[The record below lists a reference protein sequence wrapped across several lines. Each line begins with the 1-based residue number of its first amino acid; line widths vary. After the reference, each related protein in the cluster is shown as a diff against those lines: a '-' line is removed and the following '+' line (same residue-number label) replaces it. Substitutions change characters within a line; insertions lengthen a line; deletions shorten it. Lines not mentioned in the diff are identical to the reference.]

1 MVRTGQHGCC
11 AIRRLEVSGA
21 LAALGI
27 FVTMAIGT
35 PPAQAQ
41 TYKVLHAFPKST
53 LGGANPYYE
62 SLIRDSA
69 GNLYGTTH
77 GGGGANYGVV
87 FKLYTTG
94 KEKVLHSF
102 SGFADGAN
110 PFAGVIRD
118 SAGNIYGTTDFG
130 GASGQGVV
138 FKLDASGTETIL
150 HNFTGGADGGSP
162 RSGLIRDSAGNIYG
176 TTEYGGASGQ
186 GTVFKVDATG
196 TESVLYSFT
205 GGTDGASPIGS
216 LVRDSAGNLYSTTF
230 SGGASGVGVVF
241 KLDTRG
247 KETVLH
253 SFAGGTDGQYP
264 WAGLVRDSDGGLY
277 GTTFY
282 GGASNYGVVFKV
294 DAAGTET
301 VLYSFTGGADG
312 GNPTAGVIR
321 DSAGNLYGTTNIGGA
336 PGMGYGVVFELDMA
350 GTETVLHT
358 FTGGAGGANP
368 VGGLIRDT
376 AGNLYGTT
384 QDGGS
389 GSGVG
394 LVFELTP

>member
-1 MVRTGQHGCC
+1 M
-11 AIRRLEVSGA
+11 
-21 LAALGI
+21 
-27 FVTMAIGT
+27 
-35 PPAQAQ
+35 
-41 TYKVLHAFPKST
+41 
-53 LGGANPYYE
+53 
-62 SLIRDSA
+62 
-69 GNLYGTTH
+69 
-77 GGGGANYGVV
+77 
-87 FKLYTTG
+87 
-94 KEKVLHSF
+94 
-102 SGFADGAN
+102 
-110 PFAGVIRD
+110 
-118 SAGNIYGTTDFG
+118 
-130 GASGQGVV
+130 
-138 FKLDASGTETIL
+138 
-150 HNFTGGADGGSP
+150 
-162 RSGLIRDSAGNIYG
+162 
-176 TTEYGGASGQ
+176 
-186 GTVFKVDATG
+186 
-196 TESVLYSFT
+196 
-205 GGTDGASPIGS
+205 
-216 LVRDSAGNLYSTTF
+216 
-230 SGGASGVGVVF
+230 GVVF